1 MPQASLRRP
10 NATNP
15 RPTRIVNGPTSGAN
29 DPRNLDIPYLSSS
42 ETEASET
49 TTNSNSTST
58 SSPSSNVAPT
68 PPGRT
73 LSRKKPE
80 YQMNPDFV
88 NLLISISIG
97 LLIYAFF
104 EYIFNPII
112 LPNLLEK
119 LDQRIEKI
127 VDMKLAKSNK
137 NFVAESDGNIVEQAE
152 KMTFGWFERCYQ
164 WLASQKHWV

>member
-49 TTNSNSTST
+49 TTTT
-58 SSPSSNVAPT
+58 SSSSPVPAPS
-68 PPGRT
+68 GRP
-73 LSRKKPE
+73 LRKKPE
-80 YQMNPDFV
+80 YQINPDLV
-88 NLLISISIG
+88 YLLISISIG

-127 VDMKLAKSNK
+127 VEMKLANLKSNK
-137 NFVAESDGNIVEQAE
+137 NFNFVAESDGNIVENTE

-164 WLASQKHWV
+164 WLASQIPQF